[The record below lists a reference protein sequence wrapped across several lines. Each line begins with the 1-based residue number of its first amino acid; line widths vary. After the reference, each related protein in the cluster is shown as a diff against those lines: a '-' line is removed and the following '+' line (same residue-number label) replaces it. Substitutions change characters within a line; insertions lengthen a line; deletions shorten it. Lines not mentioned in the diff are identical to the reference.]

1 MKLILAIIEFIS
13 MEKMGDCATSGELQ
27 IGSKCSFEI
36 LFKLVSL
43 YRVKWITKIN
53 SFIQEEEGDELA
65 IQLSN
70 FTINTGKDYDAY
82 TNIFATRSGSP
93 TYNIYDGVSQV
104 DLITSYYDK
113 IWRLGYKTVDTDK
126 IIKMN
131 FDVTA
136 SLRQVPL
143 ADMSN
148 LTIMA
153 SVSVV
158 DAKLEET
165 FVERLIYRSSSHV
178 NI

>member
-1 MKLILAIIEFIS
+1 
-13 MEKMGDCATSGELQ
+13 MEKMGDCATSEELQ
-27 IGSKCSFEI
+27 IGNTCSFEI
-36 LFKLVSL
+36 IFKLVSL
-43 YRVKWITKIN
+43 YRVKWIAKIN
-53 SFIQEEEGDELA
+53 SFIQEEEGDEPA

-82 TNIFATRSGSP
+82 RNIFATRSGSP

-104 DLITSYYDK
+104 DLISSVYDQ
-113 IWRLGYKTVDTDK
+113 IWRVGVETADIEK
-126 IIKMN
+126 IIKIN

-136 SLRQVPL
+136 ALRQVPL

-153 SVSVV
+153 SIRV
-158 DAKLEET
+158 AEANLEET
-165 FVERLIYRSSSHV
+165 LVDRLIYRSNSHV